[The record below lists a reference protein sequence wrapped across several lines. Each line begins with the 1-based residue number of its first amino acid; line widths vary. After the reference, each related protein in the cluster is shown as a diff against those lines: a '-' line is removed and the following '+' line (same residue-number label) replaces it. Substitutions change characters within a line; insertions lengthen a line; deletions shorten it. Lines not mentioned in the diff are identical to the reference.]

1 MVESGDGSIDG
12 MSHASVQD
20 PSSTGTRRLLIAGA
34 TGPLGHE
41 LLQRAFGM
49 QRLGACEVLVREP
62 MKVGVRGVTAT
73 VVPETDPS
81 HWPVTPAHAGLI
93 LFEPPRDFHG
103 RERAPTHPASR
114 GSLPPEGAGL
124 PWGGPAAG
132 PGAIWVPTPEQLPAL
147 ARWMRTCGVTTLAV
161 VLPHARGR
169 LPDALRHGL
178 ANLDEHA
185 VASLGFDC
193 VVFVRVPHAPQAAA
207 GLDPLSTLADKMLS
221 IFKYMVPSTEQPVR
235 AARLAELIV
244 AALELA
250 PPGIHVSAPHH
261 LWQSADAD
269 PQTAVRQWL
278 RV

>member
-81 HWPVTPAHAGLI
+81 RWPVSPAHAGLI
-93 LFEPPRDFHG
+93 LFEPARDFHG
-103 RERAPTHPASR
+103 RERA
-114 GSLPPEGAGL
+114 L
-124 PWGGPAAG
+124 
-132 PGAIWVPTPEQLPAL
+132 WVPTPEQLPAL
-147 ARWMRTCGVTTLAV
+147 ARWMRACGVTTLAV

-185 VASLGFDC
+185 VASLGFNC
-193 VVFVRVPHAPQAAA
+193 VVFVRAPHAPQAAA
-207 GLDPLSTLADKMLS
+207 GLNPLATLADKMLS

-250 PPGIHVSAPHH
+250 PPGIHVAAPHQ
-261 LWQSADAD
+261 LWQAADAD
-269 PQTAVRQWL
+269 PQAAVRQWL